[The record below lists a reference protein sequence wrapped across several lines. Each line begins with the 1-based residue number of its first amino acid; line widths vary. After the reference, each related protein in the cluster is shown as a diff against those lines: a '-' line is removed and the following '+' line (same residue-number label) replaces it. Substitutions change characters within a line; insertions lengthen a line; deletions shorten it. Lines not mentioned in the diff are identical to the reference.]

1 MSIEYIKNL
10 FKKVKPCLHEWEC
23 AEIRQ
28 VRVENGRLVGFK
40 IRTPELLEC
49 KKCGKTKR
57 TMI

>member
-1 MSIEYIKNL
+1 MNVLKKY
-10 FKKVKPCLHEWEC
+10 FKEVKPCLHEWEW

-28 VRVENGRLVGFK
+28 VRVEDGRLVGFK

-57 TMI
+57 TLI